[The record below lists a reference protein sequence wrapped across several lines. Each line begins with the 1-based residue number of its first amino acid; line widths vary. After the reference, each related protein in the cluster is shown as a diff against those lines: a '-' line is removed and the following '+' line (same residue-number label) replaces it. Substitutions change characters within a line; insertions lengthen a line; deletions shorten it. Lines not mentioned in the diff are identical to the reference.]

1 MIMPDE
7 KADIIVKI
15 SIDFLANQSKPLPL
29 SQGVPDPAAFVL
41 ADWW

>member
-1 MIMPDE
+1 MIMPDQ

-41 ADWW
+41 GDW